1 MKNKILTILG
11 TRPELIKM
19 FPVVKKLDKH
29 FNNKL
34 IWSGQ
39 HYDFELVENIFKDI
53 SLRKPDQII
62 KINKKK
68 NNFFQLQKKIY
79 SIIKKSKPTNYS
91 TMKNKKVTVVV
102 AEIKSKRS
110 PHRSKNFSFVE
121 SMCSS
126 FSDKCV
132 HSI

>member
-39 HYDFELVENIFKDI
+39 HYDFELVENIFKDV
-53 SLRKPDQII
+53 SLRKPNQII

-68 NNFFQLQKKIY
+68 KIIFSNYRKKYIVLLKSQNLRQLFI
-79 SIIKKSKPTNYS
+79 
-91 TMKNKKVTVVV
+91 TV
-102 AEIKSKRS
+102 I
-110 PHRSKNFSFVE
+110 HLQL
-121 SMCSS
+121 
-126 FSDKCV
+126 
-132 HSI
+132 